1 MTLGVLEMAVLT
13 EANGRVEPATYTRRD
28 LADLLGVSERHVD
41 RMTAAGEIPG
51 VFRSGRLVR
60 FRRPVVDRWLSD
72 EGGELK

>member
-1 MTLGVLEMAVLT
+1 MATLT
-13 EANGRVEPATYTRRD
+13 EADGRVEPATYTRRD

-60 FRRPVVDRWLSD
+60 FRRAVIDRWLDGESD
-72 EGGELK
+72 SPK